1 VRRDELNV
9 DDLACKEIV
18 ELVTEHLEGG
28 LDPELADGFVRHL
41 ADCVD
46 CSAYVE
52 QLRAAIALSER
63 LQPQDVPEPVMDALL
78 QVFREAKRAG
88 TDG

>member
-46 CSAYVE
+46 CTAYLE
-52 QLRAAIALSER
+52 QMRAAIAVSER
-63 LQPQDVPEPVMDALL
+63 LQPEDVPAPVMDALL
-78 QVFREAKRAG
+78 DVFRMARPAASEG
-88 TDG
+88 